1 MAGRRKIGATFCELI
16 TTQAWPALFACA
28 LLFSFAKVTFA
39 DVATQLNW
47 DTVTWPSGSLSQTY
61 TVGSGDVSLTFNQST
76 DTPPGDTTAFISSTP
91 AIDQTSTG
99 GLPSQEDTLF
109 IRIDYGVGSINQAPI
124 VVDFTHPGGVSN
136 VSFTLFDLDAGAWVD
151 EVEVTATDGTN
162 TFSPSSVVDS
172 TSNDNAFDGTN
183 TVTGINS
190 TEHATDDG
198 NATFTFNQS
207 GITQVTIIYRNAVTA
222 TDPAIQRIYLHDIN
236 FTYPES
242 DLAIT
247 KSHTGN
253 FTENQ
258 NGVYT
263 LGVSNNATA
272 STEVG
277 PITVTDTLPAGL
289 SFVSA
294 SGAGWTCGATGQ
306 NVACT
311 HPGSLAAGS
320 ALPNISLTVLAGS
333 AAVPSVTNTAVV
345 TGTSPDA
352 NGADNSSSDFT
363 VVDAVRPDLAIS
375 KSHIGVFNEGVLGTY
390 TLSVSNVAGADDEP
404 GTITVTDTL
413 PAGLTFNSASGT
425 GWTCGAVGQVVTCT
439 HASPLAAGNAL
450 PDIALDVLP
459 GAAAVPSVT
468 NTAVVSGTLTDAD
481 NTNNSSSDFTIVI
494 GAPTITPGNKP
505 LYFYSAPANN
515 LSRAPPVA
523 AQPNVRIRKNV
534 NPSVTWTIVPV
545 TQAPL
550 TIDGNVGTIPVVLLL
565 RKGGTSASFVNR
577 TIQVTLNTSLG
588 VIGTFTQTVALNG
601 TPTAH
606 TFPVPIAADINLP
619 AGSTISATITNVS
632 PGTGNAAFRVFPVSG
647 GNNSRVELTSET
659 VVNVDSIQ
667 FFDAPFPG
675 GTAVTSFAPSAT
687 AYVRAVV
694 SDPFGSF
701 DITSATVTILDAS
714 SNPVVTNAAMTQV
727 ADSGADT
734 KTYEFAQVV
743 AAPLGTWTAVVT
755 ANEGT
760 EGIVSDVDFNTF
772 NVGGTPDVLLLKQSQ
787 VIYDGV
793 GNSAPVAKAIP
804 GATVMYTLT
813 ATNQGNGATDN
824 NVSIEDPIPANTS
837 LCVADPCAQGSPPIQ
852 FVDAPPGTV
861 SSGLGVPLIS
871 YSNSAGPVYTYGYV
885 PVPDAA
891 GFDSAVT
898 SVRVQPSGQFNPA
911 SGGTPAGF
919 NILFRVQ
926 VQ

>member
-1 MAGRRKIGATFCELI
+1 MAGRQSKLATFRVM
-16 TTQAWPALFACA
+16 TARVWPVLFVCVLLSAL
-28 LLFSFAKVTFA
+28 AKVVMA
-39 DVATQLNW
+39 DVVTQLNW
-47 DTVTWPSGSLSQTY
+47 DTVTWPAGGLSQSY
-61 TVGSGDVSLTFNQST
+61 TIGSGDVSVTFNQSG

-136 VSFTLFDLDAGAWVD
+136 VSFTMFDLDADAWVD
-151 EVEVTATDGTN
+151 EVEVTATDGTS
-162 TFSPSSVVDS
+162 TFNPSSVVDS

-183 TVTGINS
+183 TVTGINN
-190 TEHATDDG
+190 TDHTTDDG

-207 GITQVTIIYRNAVTA
+207 GITQLTILYRNAVTA
-222 TDPAIQRIYLHDIN
+222 SNPAIQRIYLHDIN

-242 DLAIT
+242 DIAIV

-258 NGVYT
+258 NGTYT
-263 LGVSNNATA
+263 LSVSNNASA

-277 PITVTDTLPAGL
+277 PVTVTDTLPAGL

-294 SGAGWTCGATGQ
+294 TGSGWTCGAVAQ
-306 NVACT
+306 NVTCT
-311 HPGSLAAGS
+311 HPGPLAAGN
-320 ALPNISLTVLAGS
+320 ALPNITLTALAGS

-345 TGTSPDA
+345 AGTSPDA
-352 NGADNSSSDFT
+352 NSADNSSSDVT
-363 VVDAVRPDLAIS
+363 VVDAVRPDLAIV
-375 KSHIGVFNEGVLGTY
+375 KSHVGVFNENQTGIY
-390 TLSVSNVAGADDEP
+390 TLSVSNAAGADNEP
-404 GTITVTDTL
+404 GTITVSDTL
-413 PAGLTFNSASGT
+413 PAGLSFSSATGT
-425 GWTCGAVGQVVTCT
+425 GWTCGAVGQNVSCT
-439 HASPLAAGNAL
+439 HPGPLAAGNAL
-450 PDIALDVLP
+450 PDITLNVLVA
-459 GAAAVPSVT
+459 AAAVPSVT
-468 NTAVVSGTLTDAD
+468 NTAIVAGTLTDAD
-481 NTNNSSSDFTIVI
+481 NSDNSSSDFTVVI

-505 LYFYSAPANN
+505 LYLYSTPANN

-534 NPSVTWTIVPV
+534 NPSVTWTIVPA

-550 TIDGNVGTIPVVLLL
+550 IIDSNFNTVPVVLLL
-565 RKGGTSASFVNR
+565 RKGGASASFVNR
-577 TIQVTLNTSLG
+577 TIQVTLATSAG
-588 VIGTFTQTVALNG
+588 AIGTFTQSVALNG
-601 TPTAH
+601 TPTAI
-606 TFPVPIAADINLP
+606 TFPVPIAADVPLA
-619 AGSTISATITNVS
+619 AGSTISMTVTNVT
-632 PGTGNAAFRVFPVSG
+632 PGTSNATFRVFPVSG

-659 VVNVDSIQ
+659 VINVDSIQ

-675 GTAVTSFAPSAT
+675 GSAVTSFAPGAT

-701 DITSATVTILDAS
+701 DISGATTTILDANS
-714 SNPVVTNAAMTQV
+714 APVVSNAAMTQV
-727 ADSGADT
+727 ADSGTDT

-743 AAPLGTWTAVVT
+743 GAPFGNWTAVVT

-760 EGIVSDVDFNTF
+760 EGIVSDVDLNTF
-772 NVGGTPDVLLLKQSQ
+772 NVGGSPDVLLLKQSQ
-787 VIYDGV
+787 VIDDGL
-793 GNSAPVAKAIP
+793 GNTAPVAKAIP

-824 NVSIEDPIPANTS
+824 NVSVEDPIPANTS
-837 LCVADPCAQGSPPIQ
+837 LCVANPCAQGSPAIQ

-861 SSGLGVPLIS
+861 SSGLGVPVVS

-898 SVRVQPSGQFNPA
+898 SVRVQPGGQFNPA

>member
-1 MAGRRKIGATFCELI
+1 MAGRQNKLANFRAVTVRAML
-16 TTQAWPALFACA
+16 ALFACVVF
-28 LLFSFAKVTFA
+28 LSLAKVALA
-39 DVATQLNW
+39 DVTTQLNW
-47 DTVTWPSGSLSQTY
+47 DTVTWPSGSLSQSY
-61 TVGSGDVSLTFNQST
+61 TIGSGDVSVTFNQT
-76 DTPPGDTTAFISSTP
+76 GDTPPGDTTAFISSTP
-91 AIDQTSTG
+91 AIDQNSTG
-99 GLPSQEDTLF
+99 GLPTQEDTLF
-109 IRIDYGVGSINQAPI
+109 IRIDYGVGSINQVPI
-124 VVDFTHPGGVSN
+124 IVDFTHPGGVSN
-136 VSFTLFDLDAGAWVD
+136 VSFTMFDLDADAWVD
-151 EVEVTATDGTN
+151 EVEVTATDGTS
-162 TFSPSSVVDS
+162 TFNPSSVVDS

-183 TVTGINS
+183 TVTGINN
-190 TEHATDDG
+190 TDHTTDDG

-207 GITQVTIIYRNAVTA
+207 GITQVTILYRNAVTA

-247 KSHTGN
+247 KSHVGN

-258 NGVYT
+258 NGTYT
-263 LGVSNNATA
+263 LSVSNNATA

-294 SGAGWTCGATGQ
+294 TGTAWTCGAVGQ
-306 NVACT
+306 NVTCT
-311 HPGSLAAGS
+311 HPGPLSAGN
-320 ALPNISLTVLAGS
+320 ALPNIILTALAGS

-352 NGADNSSSDFT
+352 NNADNSSSDVT
-363 VVDAVRPDLAIS
+363 VVDAVRPDLSIV
-375 KSHIGVFNEGVLGTY
+375 KSHVGVFNENQTGVY
-390 TLSVSNVAGADDEP
+390 TLSVSNAAGADDEP
-404 GTITVTDTL
+404 GAITVTDVL
-413 PAGLTFNSASGT
+413 PTGLFFSSAIGT
-425 GWTCGAVGQVVTCT
+425 GWTCGAVGQNVTCT
-439 HASPLAAGNAL
+439 HPGPLAAGNTL
-450 PDIALDVLP
+450 PDITLNVLAR
-459 GAAAVPSVT
+459 AAAVPSVT
-468 NTAVVSGTLTDAD
+468 NTAIVAGTLTDAD
-481 NTNNSSSDFTIVI
+481 SSDNSSSDFTIII

-534 NPSVTWTIVPV
+534 NPSITWTIVPV

-550 TIDGNVGTIPVVLLL
+550 VIDGNVTNIPVVLLL

-577 TIQVTLNTSLG
+577 TIQVTLATSLG

-601 TPTAH
+601 TPAAH

-619 AGSTISATITNVS
+619 SGSTISATVTNVTS
-632 PGTGNAAFRVFPVSG
+632 VTGNATFRVFPVSG

-659 VVNVDSIQ
+659 VINVDSIQ

-675 GTAVTSFAPSAT
+675 GSAVTSFLPGAT

-701 DITSATVTILDAS
+701 DITSATVTILDATS
-714 SNPVVTNAAMTQV
+714 TPVVTNAGMTQV

-734 KTYEFAQVV
+734 RTYEFAQVV

-760 EGIVSDVDFNTF
+760 EGSVSDVDANTF
-772 NVGGTPDVLLLKQSQ
+772 NVGGNPDVILLKRSQ
-787 VIYDGV
+787 VIDDGF
-793 GNSAPVAKAIP
+793 GNTAPLAKAIP
-804 GATVMYTLT
+804 GATVLYTLS
-813 ATNQGNGATDN
+813 ATNQGNGATDA

-837 LCVADPCAQGSPPIQ
+837 LCVANPCAQGSPPVQ

-861 SSGLGVPLIS
+861 SSGLGVPVVS
-871 YSNSAGPVYTYGYV
+871 YSNTAVPPYTYGYL
-885 PVPDAA
+885 PSPDAG
-891 GFDSAVT
+891 GFDNAVT
-898 SVRVQPSGQFNPA
+898 SVRIQPTGQFNPA

-919 NILFRVQ
+919 NVLFRVQ